1 MLLYQSPDGYCYN
14 SDSIFLI
21 HFISSFAPRGRMLD
35 VGCGVG
41 IVGLVLSSKF
51 TLTPS
56 IIDKQ
61 ISMIEYAKHNYDI
74 NQIAVDAYNED
85 FMDFKPNKP
94 FEIIVSNPPSYADGV
109 IKSENDSLHIARYA
123 MHLPLDSFFAKV
135 HKVLSP
141 QGRFFFCYDA
151 KQIGD
156 IFSMLKKYHLTPEVV
171 RFVHSK
177 SDKESKL
184 ALFACRHNS
193 KASTKVLPPLTIFE
207 KNDIYTNEAREA
219 FEFASTHSIK
229 AQRGQVD
236 D

>member
-21 HFISSFAPRGRMLD
+21 HFISSFALRGRMLD

-51 TLTPS
+51 PLS
-56 IIDKQ
+56 ASVVDKQ
-61 ISMIEYAKHNYDI
+61 ASMIEYAVHNYNI
-74 NQIAVDAYNED
+74 NKIAVEPYNQD
-85 FMDFKPNKP
+85 FLDLAPSKP
-94 FEIIVSNPPSYADGV
+94 FDVIVSNPPFYADGV
-109 IKSENDSLHIARYA
+109 IKSANDSLHMARYA
-123 MHLPLDSFFAKV
+123 THLPLEMFFAKV
-135 HKVLSP
+135 HKILST

-177 SDKESKL
+177 IDKESKL
-184 ALFACRHNS
+184 VLIACRHNS

-207 KNDIYTNEAREA
+207 KNDIYTDEAKEA
-219 FEFASTHSIK
+219 FEFASAHSIK
-229 AQRGQVD
+229 AQRG
-236 D
+236 

>member
-1 MLLYQSPDGYCYN
+1 MLLYQSPSGYCYN
-14 SDSIFLI
+14 SDSIFLV
-21 HFISSFAPRGRMLD
+21 HFISFFAPKGRMLD

-51 TLTPS
+51 GVTPS

-61 ISMIEYAKHNYDI
+61 LSMIEYAGHNYGI
-74 NQIAVDAYNED
+74 NQITVETHNMD
-85 FMDFKPNKP
+85 FLDFKPSLP
-94 FEIIVSNPPSYADGV
+94 FDIVVSNPPFYADGV
-109 IKSENDSLHIARYA
+109 IKSENNSLHIARYA
-123 MHLPLDSFFAKV
+123 THLPLDDFFAKV
-135 HKVLSP
+135 HKILSP

-156 IFSMLKKYHLTPEVV
+156 IFSSLKKYHLTPEVV

-177 SDKESKL
+177 SEKESKL

-193 KASTKVLPPLTIFE
+193 KASTKVLPPLIIFE
-207 KNDIYTNEAREA
+207 KNDIYTKEAKEA

-229 AQRGQVD
+229 AQRG
-236 D
+236 